1 MELPVKISKRYLR
14 SKPRRDF
21 QKLEQRR
28 RKGMQM
34 FAKGFSQAEV
44 ARHCDVSET
53 TSFRWKKA
61 WLRKGPSAWRRGR
74 LGRPPKLEVPS
85 HLHLQAGRSRRVRR
99 GLVNSG
105 PRRRNRIAVIA

>member
-1 MELPVKISKRYLR
+1 MKISKRYLR

-34 FAKGFSQAEV
+34 FSKGFSQAEV

-61 WLRKGPSAWRRGR
+61 WLRKGPSAWKRGR
-74 LGRPPKLEVPS
+74 LGRPPKIEAS
-85 HLHLQAGRSRRVRR
+85 NHQQAHAGRTRRVSR
-99 GLVNSG
+99 GLVSSG
-105 PRRRNRIAVIA
+105 LRRRARVSVIA

>member
-1 MELPVKISKRYLR
+1 MKISKRYLR

-53 TSFRWKKA
+53 TSFRWKKS
-61 WLRKGPSAWRRGR
+61 WLRKGPSAWKRGR
-74 LGRPPKLEVPS
+74 LGRPPKIEVPS
-85 HLHLQAGRSRRVRR
+85 HLQAHVGSTRRGRR
-99 GLVNSG
+99 GLVSSG
-105 PRRRNRIAVIA
+105 PRRRDRVAVIA

>member
-1 MELPVKISKRYLR
+1 MEMPVKINKRYLR
-14 SKPRRDF
+14 AKPRRDF

-61 WLRKGPSAWRRGR
+61 WLRKGPAAWKRGR
-74 LGRPPKLEVPS
+74 LGRPPKIEAPS
-85 HLHLQAGRSRRVRR
+85 PLQVRAGGTRRVRR
-99 GLVNSG
+99 GLVSSG
-105 PRRRNRIAVIA
+105 PRRRARVAVIA

>member
-1 MELPVKISKRYLR
+1 M
-14 SKPRRDF
+14 KPRRDF

-34 FAKGFSQAEV
+34 FAKGFSQADV

-61 WLRKGPSAWRRGR
+61 WLRKGPSAWKRGR
-74 LGRPPKLEVPS
+74 LGRPPKIDVQPHQDLR
-85 HLHLQAGRSRRVRR
+85 ADRTRRARS
-99 GLVNSG
+99 GLVSSG
-105 PRRRNRIAVIA
+105 TRRRTRIAVIA